1 MASVETNLSLPH
13 TNENMD
19 NPGFVAFDEGKMIY
33 SCMAAMGATAT
44 SAVALRLWAR
54 RERGAELKLD
64 DWLIIASLVCIY
76 LYYYVRPH
84 NENVGCGLTHISL

>member
-1 MASVETNLSLPH
+1 MAPAETS
-13 TNENMD
+13 ENMN
-19 NPGFVAFDEGKMIY
+19 NPEFVAFDEGKMIY
-33 SCMAAMGATAT
+33 SCMATMGATAT

-76 LYYYVRPH
+76 LTFILIH
-84 NENVGCGLTHISL
+84 NEDVDGGLNHI